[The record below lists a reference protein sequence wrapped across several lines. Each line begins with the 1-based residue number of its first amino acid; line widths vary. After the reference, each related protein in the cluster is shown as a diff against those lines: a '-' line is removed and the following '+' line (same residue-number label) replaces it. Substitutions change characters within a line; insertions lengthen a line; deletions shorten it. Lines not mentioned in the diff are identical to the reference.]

1 MPSFSR
7 DEISRNMLVQM
18 KKGGFDFAAFH
29 SIEFYAILPDR
40 QAAQAV
46 ARQFCGESMNTTIQ
60 QGEGDAW
67 TLQLSKVM
75 VATQLGIVAV
85 EEDLQARVEPLGGV
99 TDGWGVEQ
107 QVRLPPGEWLASL
120 R

>member
-1 MPSFSR
+1 MHGFSR
-7 DEISRNMLVQM
+7 DEISRNMLLQM

-29 SIEFYAILPDR
+29 PIEFYAILPDL

-46 ARQFCGESMNTTIQ
+46 ARQFCGESVNVTLI
-60 QGEGDAW
+60 EGQDGAW
-67 TLQLSKVM
+67 TLQVSKVM
-75 VATQLGIVAV
+75 VATQRGIGAF
-85 EEDLQARVEPLGGV
+85 EEYLQTRVELLGGV

-107 QVRLPPGEWLASL
+107 QVRLPAGEWLASQ

>member
-1 MPSFSR
+1 MHSFSR
-7 DEISRNMLVQM
+7 DEISRNMLLQM

-29 SIEFYAILPDR
+29 PIEFYAILPDR
-40 QAAQAV
+40 QAAQTV
-46 ARQFCGESMNTTIQ
+46 ARQFSGESTNVTLL
-60 QGEGDAW
+60 EGQDGAW

-75 VATQLGIVAV
+75 VATQRGIGDV
-85 EEDLQARVEPLGGV
+85 EEDLQARIEPLGGV

-107 QVRLPPGEWLASL
+107 QLRLPPGEWLASQ

>member
-40 QAAQAV
+40 QAAQAI
-46 ARQFCGESMNTTIQ
+46 ASQFHGESLNATIQ
-60 QGEGDAW
+60 EGLDGAW

-75 VATQLGIVAV
+75 MATQLGIGAF
-85 EEDLQARVEPLGGV
+85 EDELQARVEQFGGV

-107 QVRLPPGEWLASL
+107 QVRLPPGEWLSGL